1 MSEKKAERNGTR
13 RVFEAAK
20 MAERQRRGAINWRN
34 RQKVAQGQLIKMRES
49 GRGRAIRQKTV
60 KGGGDLGEATDC
72 ERIPIKK
79 ILVHFSAL
87 RRL

>member
-1 MSEKKAERNGTR
+1 MSEQKAERNGTR

-20 MAERQRRGAINWRN
+20 MPERQRRGAINWRN

-49 GRGRAIRQKTV
+49 GRGRATRQKTV
-60 KGGGDLGEATDC
+60 KGGGDLEEATDC

-79 ILVHFSAL
+79 ILVYFSAL